1 MLLYF
6 FPVDVREKVNFHK
19 TKMKKKKLRGFS
31 YKYIKNS
38 KFWCISLEY
47 FVGWAQTSHFWRVS
61 SLVLGHISI
70 AIFFYHF
77 FKKSCFF
84 TIFRIPQ
91 IQRPPSSTKSFWN
104 HARIPMGWCG
114 PVHWFW
120 KEIVSITK
128 QKKSLCPRSPYVEY
142 WRYVKYIKRSDL
154 DQTTT

>member
-1 MLLYF
+1 MGF
-6 FPVDVREKVNFHK
+6 RIHK
-19 TKMKKKKLRGFS
+19 KS
-31 YKYIKNS
+31 I
-38 KFWCISLEY
+38 FWSISLEY
-47 FVGWAQTSHFWRVS
+47 FVGWAQTSHFCFVS
-61 SLVLGHISI
+61 HFHCNFFLSFFLK
-70 AIFFYHF
+70 IF
-77 FKKSCFF
+77 FF

-142 WRYVKYIKRSDL
+142 WRYVKYIKRWDYYLKSIHSEIRNVVVFSCGEKMKCTPIGVFEYIMNKL
-154 DQTTT
+154 T

>member
-1 MLLYF
+1 
-6 FPVDVREKVNFHK
+6 
-19 TKMKKKKLRGFS
+19 MKQKLRGFS
-31 YKYIKNS
+31 YNYIKNS

-47 FVGWAQTSHFWRVS
+47 FVGWVMSTGLSFLKSELACFGSHFHCNFFLS
-61 SLVLGHISI
+61 FFLK
-70 AIFFYHF
+70 IF
-77 FKKSCFF
+77 FF

-128 QKKSLCPRSPYVEY
+128 QKKSFCPRSPYVEY